1 MGGPGRVGARAKDGG
16 ECSQR
21 VKVVR
26 VVGGGRVAAR
36 LSVRLTRRGSEL
48 RNDALGSRPS
58 YSNDRRTWM
67 ALTTWNVRKLHITAD
82 ALVTEIV
89 AEYVKPAVQSVSSVC
104 DTWMAT
110 SPRTFF
116 SFPKQIQATSDGIWV
131 LNGMSRLSTR
141 HQTIYYPPRNQA

>member
-1 MGGPGRVGARAKDGG
+1 MTP
-16 ECSQR
+16 
-21 VKVVR
+21 
-26 VVGGGRVAAR
+26 
-36 LSVRLTRRGSEL
+36 
-48 RNDALGSRPS
+48 LGSRPS

-116 SFPKQIQATSDGIWV
+116 SFPKQTPSNVRWHLSFKRYEPPIHPTPDDLLPSQEPGLAAQRRQPEIMELRISPHRIPLLTHMRTRKFSNRNRNGDDGI
-131 LNGMSRLSTR
+131 
-141 HQTIYYPPRNQA
+141 